1 MFVWRCFDMRSVAVI
16 DAILV
21 EHIKLT
27 VYDSRQAERERESII
42 YNYTGEAK
50 LLIEAHVD

>member
-1 MFVWRCFDMRSVAVI
+1 MFVCRCFDMSSVAVI

-27 VYDSRQAERERESII
+27 VYDSRQAE
-42 YNYTGEAK
+42 YY
-50 LLIEAHVD
+50 L